1 MIGPH
6 RLGIPMVVA
15 VVGLSSLTECAGGGA
30 DQAAPADGGSASVR
44 AQESLKGMLDGPEG
58 RDDPL
63 WYEPLRGMDCA
74 DDHLVASRGQ
84 AIPMAGYLLC
94 QAVATG
100 DEVLWSQGAQALAQ
114 APAPK
119 NCWEQEAV
127 SVLQRLVEAHEE
139 QPEVTFRVEEQPG
152 YACELVLDSLGS
164 PLVPGV
170 VASELP
176 VSLCGGAPVFLHG
189 NVEFVEEGTIQTV
202 RVGEKTAT
210 VQEGNGG
217 LFFRAPATDV
227 PGVVAVSVL
236 ESTWPVRSETSLNY
250 QEPAGPCPTVPPPVT
265 TQPSTSD
272 AG

>member
-1 MIGPH
+1 
-6 RLGIPMVVA
+6 MVVA
-15 VVGLSSLTECAGGGA
+15 VVCMSSLTACTGGGA
-30 DQAAPADGGSASVR
+30 DQPAPAGGGSTSADAR
-44 AQESLKGMLDGPEG
+44 ESFEGMLDGPEG
-58 RDDPL
+58 PDHPL

-94 QAVATG
+94 EAVATG
-100 DEVLWSQGAQALAQ
+100 DEELWSQGAQALAQ

-176 VSLCGGAPVFLHG
+176 VSRCGGAPVFLHG
-189 NVEFVEEGTIQTV
+189 NVEYVEEGTIQTV
-202 RVGEKTAT
+202 QVGEKTAR
-210 VQEGNGG
+210 VQAGNGG

-227 PGVVAVSVL
+227 PGIVAVSVA
-236 ESTWPVRSETSLNY
+236 ESTWPVQGETFLDY
-250 QEPAGPCPTVPPPVT
+250 QEPVGPCPTVPPPVT
-265 TQPSTSD
+265 TQPSTPD
-272 AG
+272 AGQ